1 MEQETQHRRQYFT
14 VFLVELGRFP
24 DATLRIEGW
33 SLSVCSLVLLWH
45 GEYGS
50 PFSTVSTIGASCI
63 KLQPD
68 YFSFP
73 FDLPFPSGVFR
84 QHPIYLTRMPRDSP
98 AGAEVPQL
106 IPNVSPDD
114 RSLTLHASCHQALLA
129 SEFAT

>member
-1 MEQETQHRRQYFT
+1 MGNTAVH
-14 VFLVELGRFP
+14 
-24 DATLRIEGW
+24 
-33 SLSVCSLVLLWH
+33 S
-45 GEYGS
+45 
-50 PFSTVSTIGASCI
+50 VSTIGASCI

-68 YFSFP
+68 YLSFP

-114 RSLTLHASCHQALLA
+114 RSLTLHASCHQAFWRLNLQHNQPLHWRTCA
-129 SEFAT
+129 EPPVTNLEIRAGFTWSAL